1 MSHSSMRTSLASFAC
16 TNTEYAL
23 TPKLALVSVGE
34 GGRTCRREH
43 QRRSQGRVVG
53 PRSEQLDVE
62 RKRVRVYKLGE
73 MTEMSAGRLR
83 PGSLQLSPSNSI
95 VGQSVTILSFLAGAW
110 LRLAR
115 LYMLNSVRLELL
127 DI

>member
-62 RKRVRVYKLGE
+62 RKRVRVYKQNNWDLI
-73 MTEMSAGRLR
+73 
-83 PGSLQLSPSNSI
+83 N
-95 VGQSVTILSFLAGAW
+95 
-110 LRLAR
+110 
-115 LYMLNSVRLELL
+115 NLELL
-127 DI
+127 RSATNSEKRIEAAFLVR